1 MKVRL
6 KRSEMAIAEQAAA
19 LRWQLA
25 RASGVENNRIDK
37 TRTDN
42 DVDLLGIKAE
52 IAVAKVFDI
61 PFSASELGVDSGND
75 LFINAGDR
83 ELSLQVKATFYE
95 KGRLLFAGNKP
106 FTWDAAILVCSTDQE
121 DVMRIDGWISRKDA
135 DSAVVMKN
143 LGQGEGRCIEPKS
156 LSNIAELWS
165 FIQMMRHS

>member
-6 KRSEMAIAEQAAA
+6 KRSEVAIAEQAAA

-25 RASGVENNRIDK
+25 RASGVENKRIDQ

-52 IAVAKVFDI
+52 IAVAKIFDI

-75 LFINAGDR
+75 LFINAGAR

-106 FTWDAAILVCSTDQE
+106 FTWDAAILVCSTDE
-121 DVMRIDGWISRKDA
+121 PNVMRIDGWISRKDA
-135 DSAVVMKN
+135 HSAVLIKD
-143 LGQGEGRCIEPKS
+143 LGQGNGRCIEPES
-156 LSNIAELWS
+156 LSSIEELWA
-165 FIQMMRHS
+165 FIQRMRYS

>member
-6 KRSEMAIAEQAAA
+6 KRSEIAIAQQAAA

-25 RASGVENNRIDK
+25 RASGVENKRIDQ

-52 IAVAKVFDI
+52 IAVAKIFNI

-75 LFINAGDR
+75 LFINAGAR

-106 FTWDAAILVCSTDQE
+106 FTWDAAILVCSTDE
-121 DVMRIDGWISRKDA
+121 PNVMRIDGWISRKDA
-135 DSAVVMKN
+135 DSAVLIKD
-143 LGQGEGRCIEPKS
+143 LGQGNGRCIEPES
-156 LSNIAELWS
+156 LSSIEELWA
-165 FIQMMRHS
+165 FIQRMRYS

>member
-1 MKVRL
+1 MKIRL
-6 KRSEMAIAEQAAA
+6 KRSEIAIAQQAAA

-25 RASGVENNRIDK
+25 RASGVENKRIDQ

-52 IAVAKVFDI
+52 IAVAKIFNI

-75 LFINAGDR
+75 LFINAGAR

-106 FTWDAAILVCSTDQE
+106 FTWDAAILVCSTDE
-121 DVMRIDGWISRKDA
+121 PNVMRIDGWISRKDA
-135 DSAVVMKN
+135 DSAVLIKD
-143 LGQGEGRCIEPKS
+143 LGQGNGRCIEPES
-156 LSNIAELWS
+156 LSSIEELWA
-165 FIQMMRHS
+165 FIQRMRYS